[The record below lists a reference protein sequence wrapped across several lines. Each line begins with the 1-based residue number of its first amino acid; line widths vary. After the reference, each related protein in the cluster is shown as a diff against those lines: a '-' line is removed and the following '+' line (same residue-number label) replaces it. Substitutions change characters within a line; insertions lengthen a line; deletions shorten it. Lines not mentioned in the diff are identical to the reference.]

1 LGKAEELGTWEPQR
15 FSKRKAW
22 ELEKRVDV
30 DGDEQEERF
39 AGLDVEFTRKRMRGS
54 ACALIPIRL

>member
-39 AGLDVEFTRKRMRGS
+39 AGLDVHKEAYAWQYMCLDS
-54 ACALIPIRL
+54 D